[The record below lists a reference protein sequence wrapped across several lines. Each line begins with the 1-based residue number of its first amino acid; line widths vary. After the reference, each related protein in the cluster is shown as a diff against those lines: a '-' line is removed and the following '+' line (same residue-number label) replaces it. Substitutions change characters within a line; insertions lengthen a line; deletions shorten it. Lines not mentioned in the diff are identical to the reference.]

1 MKLNISVKG
10 VTTIIVIFPLVTLL
24 LYGAM
29 SYIFFAHTQKK
40 DIELEL
46 INYKKSLVDIEKE
59 RLIGKVNSLT
69 QLINYYD
76 TISSSK
82 IKDSVKTIVDV
93 AGDTANNIY
102 NQYKGVKYDYEVRS
116 MIRNALKDIHFEDD
130 IGYHFL
136 LDSKGKAII
145 HADKSVQNTNILN
158 IKDSNGKFIV
168 QEFNKVI
175 KDHGS
180 GFVNYYW
187 HIPNKDKKITHY
199 NIAYIKKLDAYDWY
213 LGAGEYLKF
222 ANKLTRKN
230 IIKYIASN
238 SQSKDGYFF
247 MFNSNE
253 NMIFH
258 PNKNIDIDLK
268 NYKTK
273 GFHSDDKYMYY
284 STYIP
289 KRDWYLVA
297 ATSIKNLTASV
308 EEKQVKSIL
317 KREDDMNVN
326 FYLLGTTWIL
336 SLLLSIYLSSIVKK
350 RLEDYEGQINQNKE
364 KLIFQSKQALI
375 GELFS
380 MIAHQWRQPIN
391 KIASIIALL
400 RFDLE
405 NDNVD
410 KKEIDKSCEEIEN
423 SIEFMSETIDDFRT
437 FYKPTTQTK
446 KVNLKALIGRSV
458 LFLKSSVVKNNIKV
472 IQDLEDITF
481 ELYRNEFLQV
491 MLNLVKNAIDAIGS
505 QGVIVIKLYKNVNGT
520 IVISVENSG
529 KSIDEKLIAKI
540 FDPYFTTKEDSM
552 GLGLYMTKMIIEKH
566 MNGSIRVE
574 ALKDGTKFII
584 EI

>member
-1 MKLNISVKG
+1 MKLNFSAKR

-24 LYGAM
+24 LYGAL
-29 SYIFFAHTQKK
+29 SYLFFSYSQKK

-46 INYKKSLVDIEKE
+46 ENYKKSLLDIEKE
-59 RLIGKVNSLT
+59 RLKGKINSLT
-69 QLINYYD
+69 QLIDYYD
-76 TISSSK
+76 TISSTK
-82 IKDSVKTIVDV
+82 IKDNVKMVVDV
-93 AGDTANNIY
+93 ASDVANNIY
-102 NQYKGVKYDYEVRS
+102 NQYKGVKFEYEVKS
-116 MIRNALKDIHFEDD
+116 MIRNALKNIHFEDN

-136 LDSKGKAII
+136 LDSKGKALI
-145 HADKSVQNTNILN
+145 HTDKQIQGTNILN
-158 IKDSNGKFIV
+158 IKDSNGKQIV
-168 QEFNKVI
+168 HEFNKVI
-175 KDHGS
+175 KDQGS

-187 HIPNKDKKITHY
+187 HIPNQDKRVTHY

-230 IIKYIASN
+230 IIKYIASY
-238 SQSKDGYFF
+238 SQSQDGYFF
-247 MFNSNE
+247 MFDSNE

-258 PNKNIDIDLK
+258 PNKNININLE
-268 NYKTK
+268 NYKTE

-284 STYIP
+284 SSYIP
-289 KRDWYLVA
+289 KRDWHLVA
-297 ATSIKNLTASV
+297 AISIKDISANIKK
-308 EEKQVKSIL
+308 KQVTSNI
-317 KREDDMNVN
+317 KRKDDMNVN
-326 FYLLGTTWIL
+326 FYILGITWLL
-336 SLLLSIYLSSIVKK
+336 SLLLSLYLSSIVKK

-410 KKEIDKSCEEIEN
+410 KKEIDTSCEEIEN

-437 FYKPTTQTK
+437 FYKPTAETK

-458 LFLKSSVVKNNIKV
+458 LFLKSSIVKNNIKV
-472 IQDLEDITF
+472 IKELEDITF

-491 MLNLVKNAIDAIGS
+491 MLNLVKNAIDAIGV
-505 QGVIVIKLYKNVNGT
+505 QGVIVIKLYKNVNGKV
-520 IVISVENSG
+520 IISVENSG
-529 KSIDEKLIAKI
+529 KSIDEKLISKI

-566 MNGSIRVE
+566 MNGTIKVE
-574 ALKDGTKFII
+574 ALQDGTRFTI
-584 EI
+584 EL